1 MTAEKP
7 VTLAD
12 TAENPAAL
20 SSLLLR
26 AWIIAGMNR
35 KELKWVVARQHCVW
49 IPACGISHRWWSNAP
64 PA

>member
-1 MTAEKP
+1 MTGQRPSAFSRQGLYSSLTDPNMTAEKP

-26 AWIIAGMNR
+26 A
-35 KELKWVVARQHCVW
+35 
-49 IPACGISHRWWSNAP
+49 
-64 PA
+64 